1 MSNIEYGKKNY
12 DSTTNAFFRQ
22 NINNDIEEHNSLNIL
37 DNNVINY
44 INELK
49 KINLPKNIEDFFI
62 NHNAY
67 ESEIYINNYT
77 FISIKKILELYE
89 FYKKDNITN
98 IIDIGFIYKG
108 MGWIEV
114 IYYNT
119 KFNKLFFREDGGSNN
134 YDRKHNYDIM
144 KKISEI
150 NNIENINDLS
160 YDFEEILNIVDSNIT
175 NNSTNTY

>member
-12 DSTTNAFFRQ
+12 DSTINAFFRK
-22 NINNDIEEHNSLNIL
+22 NVTDDINDHNSLNIL
-37 DNNVINY
+37 DNKNLNY
-44 INELK
+44 IIKLK
-49 KINLPKNIEDFFI
+49 NLNLPKNIEDFFI

-89 FYKKDNITN
+89 LYKKDNITN

-108 MGWIEV
+108 MGWINV

-119 KFNKLFFREDGGSNN
+119 KFNKLFFREDGGSNGFDRQIN
-134 YDRKHNYDIM
+134 YNLM
-144 KKISEI
+144 KEKSKI
-150 NNIENINDLS
+150 NNIKDINDLS
-160 YDFEEILNIVDSNIT
+160 YDFQEILNLIN
-175 NNSTNTY
+175 NNSINNNSINT

>member
-89 FYKKDNITN
+89 FYKKDNINN
-98 IIDIGFIYKG
+98 IIDLGFIYKG
-108 MGWIEV
+108 MGFIEV

-119 KFNKLFFREDGGSNN
+119 KFNKLFFRVDGGSNN